1 MADTIDP
8 RNDAPARPA
17 DPSESFSAPVAV
29 NGGPSAQLEN
39 AISPVPELDL
49 SAPIERAA
57 DWATEPEDIA
67 YERAI
72 DEAERIGIAEAQAR
86 LRREDETE
94 RPLTAEPVLQRG
106 KSETPEPD
114 RADEAAPAASKDAEP
129 APANDDGPHRFSVE
143 RGDVPDGVKR
153 RYLSEEPQFA
163 PEVRFFTDA
172 TGKEAA
178 FRDTGDKLVA
188 RQTNAELI
196 KDLVAI
202 ARHRGWS
209 VIDVRG
215 EEAFRRAVWMEAR
228 TEGLQVRGYKPIER
242 DLQELDGRLSAQ
254 DTNSLAPAR
263 DRAPQ
268 HPDAAGRTGGSG
280 ETSPAEK
287 PVQERLDYDKGVTG
301 KLLESGQA
309 PYRHRSGQELT
320 PFVRVELASGRQV
333 EVWGVGLPAALE
345 KSGAATG
352 EEITL
357 RRDGVERVIRTLE
370 VRDKVSGELSLQQRE
385 VPRNKWSI
393 DADRFRAASPGQAA
407 QDPELNAAQSRLAV
421 VTAIVKDRHAD
432 PTVQDRLI
440 AGAKEKI
447 ADHIERSARFEAAKV
462 REPGGR
468 SADQSK
474 TDRMPPPTAQPSPS
488 KSGPE
493 RTRGR

>member
-17 DPSESFSAPVAV
+17 DPSESFSAQVAAKSE
-29 NGGPSAQLEN
+29 PSAQLEN
-39 AISPVPELDL
+39 AISPAPELDL
-49 SAPIERAA
+49 STPIERAA
-57 DWATEPEDIA
+57 DWTTEPEDIA

-72 DEAERIGIAEAQAR
+72 DEAERIGIAEAEAR

-94 RPLTAEPVLQRG
+94 RPLTAEPVLQHG

-114 RADEAAPAASKDAEP
+114 RTDEAAPSASKEAEP

-188 RQTNAELI
+188 RQTNAEVI

-202 ARHRGWS
+202 AQHRGWS
-209 VIDVRG
+209 AIDVRG
-215 EEAFRRAVWMEAR
+215 EEAFQRAVWMEAR
-228 TEGLQVRGYKPIER
+228 TEGLEVRGYKPTER
-242 DLQELDGRLSAQ
+242 DLQELERHLSAR
-254 DTNSLAPAR
+254 DTNSVAPAR

-268 HPDAAGRTGGSG
+268 PEAGRPGASAPDAVTAAR
-280 ETSPAEK
+280 PA
-287 PVQERLDYDKGVTG
+287 QERLDYDKGVSG
-301 KLLESGQA
+301 KLLESGEA

-345 KSGAATG
+345 KSGAAIG
-352 EEITL
+352 DEITL

-370 VRDKVSGELSLQQRE
+370 VRDKASGELSLQQRE
-385 VPRNKWSI
+385 VPRNKWTI
-393 DADRFRAASPGQAA
+393 DADRFRSASPADAA
-407 QDPELNAAQSRLAV
+407 KDPALQAAQSRLAV
-421 VTAIVKDRHAD
+421 VSAVVKDRHAD
-432 PTVQDRLI
+432 PAVQDRLI
-440 AGAKEKI
+440 AGAREKI
-447 ADHIERSARFEAAKV
+447 ADHLERGGRFEAAKV
-462 REPGGR
+462 REAADR
-468 SADQSK
+468 SPTAPRFSQTPSPA
-474 TDRMPPPTAQPSPS
+474 PPPTPAKP
-488 KSGPE
+488 GPE

>member
-1 MADTIDP
+1 MADNIDTP
-8 RNDAPARPA
+8 ADALVTAITPPPSPAPAERA
-17 DPSESFSAPVAV
+17 SAA
-29 NGGPSAQLEN
+29 GPEMEN
-39 AISPVPELDL
+39 TISPAAALDL
-49 SAPIERAA
+49 SLPVKRAS
-57 DWATEPEDIA
+57 DYATEPEDIA
-67 YERAI
+67 YERSI
-72 DEAERIGIAEAQAR
+72 DEAERIGIALAEAR

-94 RPLTAEPVLQRG
+94 RPLTAEPVLQSS
-106 KSETPEPD
+106 KAQAPEPD
-114 RADEAAPAASKDAEP
+114 KAAPSPPPSEATAKP

-143 RGDVPDGVKR
+143 RGNVPDAVKR
-153 RYLSEEPQFA
+153 RYLTEEPQFA

-178 FRDTGDKLVA
+178 FRDTGDKLFA
-188 RQTNAELI
+188 RQTNAEVI

-202 ARHRGWS
+202 AEHRGWTA
-209 VIDVRG
+209 IDVRG
-215 EEAFRRAVWMEAR
+215 EDAFRREVWMQAR
-228 TEGLQVRGYKPIER
+228 AEGLEVRGYKPTER
-242 DLQELDGRLSAQ
+242 DLQELDGRLSAR

-268 HPDAAGRTGGSG
+268 DPDAAGRTGGSG
-280 ETSPAEK
+280 EPAPAPK

-320 PFVRVELASGRQV
+320 PFVRVELTSGRQV

-357 RRDGVERVIRTLE
+357 RRDGVERVLRTLE

-407 QDPELNAAQSRLAV
+407 KDPELNAAQSRLAV
-421 VTAIVKDRHAD
+421 VAAIVKDRHAD

-447 ADHIERSARFEAAKV
+447 ADHIERGARFETAKV
-462 REPGGR
+462 REPRGR
-468 SADQSK
+468 SADQPD